1 MSVTPT
7 FSYKGFTL
15 SAMFDMKFGGDIVSI
30 SEGMATNAGTAE
42 RTENRG
48 SEDNGW
54 KILLPGV
61 KEDGTPNDV
70 WCNAQS
76 YYQKIGL
83 NKTNGN
89 AEEFVYDASYI
100 KKTPFTS
107 IRLSF
112 VGRNLGFLMKHAPGN
127 PDGGYNTSM
136 FSQAIDFTSVPY
148 TRTFGFSVNIGF

>member
-1 MSVTPT
+1 MS
-7 FSYKGFTL
+7 L
-15 SAMFDMKFGGDIVSI
+15 
-30 SEGMATNAGTAE
+30 
-42 RTENRG
+42 
-48 SEDNGW
+48 EDNGW
-54 KILLPGV
+54 KILLPGI

-100 KKTPFTS
+100 KLKELSLGYNFSRKLLKKTPFTS
-107 IRLSF
+107 LRLSF